1 MPILN
6 HSSTVALNAI
16 GHEALKD
23 KHAALLRDLASTEKE
38 LKRVESSPAFFIAQ
52 EGEVDV
58 VDHAETFPQRAGSS
72 GGLSSFSSSFSSNK
86 NPIPQNRALQILQ
99 QQALESGLFK
109 NPAFVKKERIRW
121 QSLTVEE
128 QQAQYD
134 AICAVVQNFKN
145 WLEGCEEK
153 KSFSGG
159 ARARLPTSRSAST
172 SNGARDEV
180 ISGARSRNTNIDD
193 KYTSSQKEERA
204 LLQEHGKSSH
214 VEIATSYPRGRE
226 KLRDWINEL
235 YESGLELLNETG
247 SVLFIFTTL
256 RPESD
261 DDHDGHQHGGA
272 TEKSSADLLNDD
284 AFLRLDTLYAL
295 AVFTFVLSLCT
306 RLFIASSNYPEVD
319 KGYTVRSDL
328 STGYLRVKKPNE
340 DGRPDQRGK
349 FFAAVVLYLVEPN
362 SGKKMISSTFRRT
375 REFFNADG
383 TSHEMHPLALEYFL
397 LHTECKQNIR
407 TILAVILLA
416 DFPELI
422 IEFLYAILLLNYSN
436 QTVEFGTTTTSSSTK
451 PALGRWPRRS
461 AAGVDRL
468 P

>member
-38 LKRVESSPAFFIAQ
+38 LKRVESSPAFFTAQ
-52 EGEVDV
+52 EGGDV
-58 VDHAETFPQRAGSS
+58 VDHAEAFQHLHGSAGSPS
-72 GGLSSFSSSFSSNK
+72 WAASSRFSSNK

-159 ARARLPTSRSAST
+159 ARARPPTSRSAS
-172 SNGARDEV
+172 SNGDRDE

-193 KYTSSQKEERA
+193 KYTSSQKEEHA
-204 LLQEHGKSSH
+204 LQEHAKSSH

-261 DDHDGHQHGGA
+261 DDHDGHHGGA
-272 TEKSSADLLNDD
+272 TEKSSSDLLNDD

-295 AVFTFVLSLCT
+295 AVFYESAQHAVALAATPPQAQFLSYKMENPHPF
-306 RLFIASSNYPEVD
+306 LF
-319 KGYTVRSDL
+319 
-328 STGYLRVKKPNE
+328 
-340 DGRPDQRGK
+340 Q
-349 FFAAVVLYLVEPN
+349 
-362 SGKKMISSTFRRT
+362 
-375 REFFNADG
+375 
-383 TSHEMHPLALEYFL
+383 PLAFQQQHA
-397 LHTECKQNIR
+397 LHVKFGSGTGTPNR
-407 TILAVILLA
+407 YRNTICV
-416 DFPELI
+416 
-422 IEFLYAILLLNYSN
+422 
-436 QTVEFGTTTTSSSTK
+436 
-451 PALGRWPRRS
+451 
-461 AAGVDRL
+461 
-468 P
+468 